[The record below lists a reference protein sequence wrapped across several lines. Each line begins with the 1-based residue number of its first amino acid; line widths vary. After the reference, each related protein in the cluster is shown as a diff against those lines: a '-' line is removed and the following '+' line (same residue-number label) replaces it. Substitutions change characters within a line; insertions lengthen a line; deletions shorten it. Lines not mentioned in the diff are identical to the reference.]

1 MDYINKIGFLPLL
14 NLGISG
20 WSADDVV
27 DEDCG
32 YTVFPD
38 GSHEWPLWDWKGD
51 IIRETGC
58 AYGKFIKRKASFI
71 SKEWWPDFCNYR
83 RSLMP
88 YPAEDSIEYAILETL
103 REGGSM
109 ITRDLRRSCGFT
121 GKICEGGLTAT
132 FQKCR

>member
-38 GSHEWPLWDWKGD
+38 GSYDLSSCIVCRRFWISRPPASTGFV
-51 IIRETGC
+51 GC
-58 AYGKFIKRKASFI
+58 ARPSGVIERYTKKAS
-71 SKEWWPDFCNYR
+71 SD
-83 RSLMP
+83 L
-88 YPAEDSIEYAILETL
+88 LEALFVTPL
-103 REGGSM
+103 
-109 ITRDLRRSCGFT
+109 GFKP
-121 GKICEGGLTAT
+121 GT
-132 FQKCR
+132 F